1 LVQDKAKLMSIQKSN
16 FRTQLVIL
24 SFGLVLFV
32 IKVVAWYLTQSV
44 AILSDALEG
53 IINITTGGF
62 GLYAL
67 YLATIPKD
75 SNHPYG
81 HGKAEFVTA
90 GIEGLL
96 IGMAGLGIVYKGV
109 LSLIHPEPLAHLDWG
124 IVLIS
129 IAGIANYILGWI
141 SAKKGKANRSLALES
156 TGKHLISDAYTT
168 VGISIALIVV
178 YYTQATWIDGVA
190 SIVLAFILMFMGYKI
205 IRKSLS
211 GVMDEADEELVTEIK
226 QLLHDKSEPE
236 WKRFKGI
243 RVIRSGSNIH
253 IDGIVY
259 LPAEMPVREAEIC
272 LVNIHEILVE
282 KYGEFTETAFIVRAE
297 K

>member
-1 LVQDKAKLMSIQKSN
+1 MTKSI
-16 FRTQLVIL
+16 
-24 SFGLVLFV
+24 
-32 IKVVAWYLTQSV
+32 

-53 IINITTGGF
+53 IINIVTGAF

-90 GIEGLL
+90 GIEGFL
-96 IGMAGLGIVYKGV
+96 IALAGLGIAYKGV
-109 LSLIHPEPLAHLDWG
+109 ISFIHPEPLKHLDWG
-124 IVLIS
+124 ILLVS
-129 IAGIANYILGWI
+129 VVGITNFIMGWI
-141 SAKKGKANRSLALES
+141 SAKKGKRNRSLALES

-168 VGISIALIVV
+168 LGISLALSIVF
-178 YYTQATWIDGVA
+178 YTNAYWIDGVI
-190 SIVLAFILMFMGYKI
+190 SIILAIILIYMGYKI
-205 IRKSLS
+205 IRKALS
-211 GVMDEADEELVTEIK
+211 GVMDEADETLIQEIIQVLEEK
-226 QLLHDKSEPE
+226 RHES

-259 LPAEMPVREAEIC
+259 LPAEMTVKEAEIC
-272 LVNIHEILVE
+272 LVNIHEILVG

>member
-1 LVQDKAKLMSIQKSN
+1 MSIQKSN
-16 FRTQLVIL
+16 FNTQLYIL
-24 SFGLVLFV
+24 SFGLVLFAV
-32 IKVVAWYLTQSV
+32 KVAAWYMTKSV

-53 IINITTGGF
+53 IINIVTGGF

-90 GIEGLL
+90 GVEGLL
-96 IGMAGLGIVYKGV
+96 IALAGLGIAYKGV
-109 LSLIHPEPLAHLDWG
+109 VGLIRPEPLQHLDWG
-124 IVLIS
+124 ILLVS
-129 IAGIANYILGWI
+129 VAGLANFVLGWM
-141 SAKKGKANRSLALES
+141 STQKGRRNRSLALES

-168 VGISIALIVV
+168 VGISVALIIV
-178 YYTQATWIDGVA
+178 YFTNAYWIDGLV
-190 SIVLAFILMFMGYKI
+190 SILLAALLIFMGYKI
-205 IRKSLS
+205 IRQALS
-211 GVMDEADEELVTEIK
+211 GVMDEADESLIEEIRDLLTENR
-226 QLLHDKSEPE
+226 HPD

-243 RVIRSGSNIH
+243 RVIRNGGNIH

-259 LPAEMPVREAEIC
+259 LPAEMSVKEAEIC
-272 LVNIHEILVE
+272 LVNIHELLVE
-282 KYGEFTETAFIVRAE
+282 RYGEFTETAFIVRAE

>member
-1 LVQDKAKLMSIQKSN
+1 MSIQKSN
-16 FRTQLVIL
+16 FKTQLYIL
-24 SFGLVLFV
+24 SIGLVLFV
-32 IKVVAWYLTQSV
+32 IKVAAWYMTKSV

-53 IINITTGGF
+53 IINIVTGAF

-67 YLATIPKD
+67 YLATLPKD

-90 GIEGLL
+90 GVEGLL
-96 IGMAGLGIVYKGV
+96 IALAGIGIIYKGI
-109 LSLIHPEPLAHLDWG
+109 LSFIQPEPLEHLDWG
-124 IVLIS
+124 ILLVSL
-129 IAGIANYILGWI
+129 AGVANFIMGWF
-141 SAKKGKANRSLALES
+141 SSQKGKRNRSLALES

-168 VGISIALIVV
+168 LGISLALGIV
-178 YYTQATWIDGVA
+178 YYTNAYWIDGA
-190 SIVLAFILMFMGYKI
+190 ISIILAIILIYMGYKI
-205 IRKSLS
+205 IRKALS
-211 GVMDEADEELVTEIK
+211 GVMDEADEALIKEIQNELEEK
-226 QLLHDKSEPE
+226 RQPN

-259 LPAEMPVREAEIC
+259 LPADMTVKEAEVC
-272 LVNIHEILVE
+272 LIKIHTILVE

>member
-1 LVQDKAKLMSIQKSN
+1 V
-16 FRTQLVIL
+16 V
-24 SFGLVLFV
+24 
-32 IKVVAWYLTQSV
+32 KVVAWHMTQSV

-53 IINITTGGF
+53 IINIITGAF

-90 GIEGLL
+90 GFEGFL
-96 IGMAGLGIVYKGV
+96 IAMAGIGIAYKGII
-109 LSLIHPEPLAHLDWG
+109 SFIYPEPLQHLDWG
-124 IVLIS
+124 ILLVS
-129 IAGIANYILGWI
+129 VAGVINFILGWY
-141 SAKKGKANRSLALES
+141 SSQKGKRNRSMALES
-156 TGKHLISDAYTT
+156 TGKHLMSDAYTT
-168 VGISIALIVV
+168 VGISLALSIVF
-178 YYTQATWIDGVA
+178 YTGAYWIDGA
-190 SIVLAFILMFMGYKI
+190 ISIVLAVILIVMGYKI
-205 IRKSLS
+205 IRKALS
-211 GVMDEADEELVTEIK
+211 GVMDEADEALVEEITQVLLESK
-226 QLLHDKSEPE
+226 QPE

-259 LPAEMPVREAEIC
+259 LPADMPVKEAEIC
-272 LVNIHEILVE
+272 LIAIHELLVE

>member
-1 LVQDKAKLMSIQKSN
+1 MTK
-16 FRTQLVIL
+16 
-24 SFGLVLFV
+24 
-32 IKVVAWYLTQSV
+32 SV

-53 IINITTGGF
+53 IINIVTGAF

-96 IGMAGLGIVYKGV
+96 IALAGLGIVYKGV
-109 LSLIHPEPLAHLDWG
+109 LSFIHPEPLQNLDWG
-124 IVLIS
+124 ILLVSL
-129 IAGIANYILGWI
+129 AGVANFAMGWF
-141 SAKKGKANRSLALES
+141 SAKKGKKNRSLALES

-168 VGISIALIVV
+168 LGISIALSIVF
-178 YYTQATWIDGVA
+178 YTNAYWIDGVI
-190 SIVLAFILMFMGYKI
+190 SIILAIILAYMGYKI
-205 IRKSLS
+205 IRKALS
-211 GVMDEADEELVTEIK
+211 GVMDEADENLIQEIIQVLEEK
-226 QLLHDKSEPE
+226 RQAS

-259 LPAEMPVREAEIC
+259 LPAEMSVKEAEIC
-272 LVNIHEILVE
+272 LVNIHEILVD

>member
-1 LVQDKAKLMSIQKSN
+1 MSIQKSN
-16 FRTQLVIL
+16 FKTQLYIL
-24 SFGLVLFV
+24 SIGLILFV
-32 IKVVAWYLTQSV
+32 IKVAAWYMTKSV

-53 IINITTGGF
+53 IINIVTGAF

-96 IGMAGLGIVYKGV
+96 IALAGLGIVYKGV
-109 LSLIHPEPLAHLDWG
+109 LSFIHPEPLQHLDWG
-124 IVLIS
+124 VLLVS
-129 IAGIANYILGWI
+129 VAGVANFVMGWI
-141 SAKKGKANRSLALES
+141 SIKKGKRNRSLALES
-156 TGKHLISDAYTT
+156 TGKHLMSDAYTT
-168 VGISIALIVV
+168 LGISIALSIV
-178 YYTQATWIDGVA
+178 YYTNAYWIDGVI
-190 SIVLAFILMFMGYKI
+190 SIILAIILIYMGYKI
-205 IRKSLS
+205 IRKALS
-211 GVMDEADEELVTEIK
+211 GVMDEADESLIQEIIQVLEEK
-226 QLLHDKSEPE
+226 RHES

-259 LPAEMPVREAEIC
+259 LPAEMSVKEAEIC
-272 LVNIHEILVE
+272 LVNIHEILLE